1 LTKNN
6 KDSSDSERSSEGQK
20 VNKLDTNKKYI
31 DTYTVNFVKEKLV
44 KFSRNKSMEDGKLL
58 KDDDD
63 EK

>member
-1 LTKNN
+1 LTKNS

-20 VNKLDTNKKYI
+20 VNKLDTNKKDT
-31 DTYTVNFVKEKLV
+31 DTYTVKFVKEKLV